1 MVNYMNYKRLISF
14 KIFVILIF
22 LIIFIRLIF
31 LCVVKKEYYL
41 SQYFKSTNR
50 IVYGE
55 NKERGRILD
64 TNGIVLVDNKLVKRI
79 TYTKPK
85 DIKREDEIKIAYK
98 LANLISIDKEADELL
113 LRKFYLLLNKDYSNN
128 LISDLEYRLYEE
140 RKISS
145 SDLYN
150 YKINRVTSKDLKS
163 LTDKDKRAAYIYYL
177 MNKGYSYEKKSI
189 KDENVTDL
197 EYAKVS
203 EANIKGV
210 TTDYTWERY
219 YLYEDTLRSIFGNV
233 SDNGIPSDLKD
244 YYLNLGY
251 ELDDRVGVSYLE
263 LQYDKLLRGTK
274 DEYVLNNDNTLT
286 LLKEGT
292 KGKDLVL
299 SIDIKLQQFVDE
311 TLKEQ
316 IEKSKKERNTQ
327 YYTGSY
333 VIISNP
339 NNGNILAFSGWKYID
354 KGIFSEVSINNAL
367 SSFTLGSVVKGASIS
382 VGYINSVIDI
392 NTTVR
397 DSCVKLDN
405 IPEKCSYKR
414 LGKINDIKALA
425 YSSNYYQFLIAIG
438 VTGNKYVK
446 NMKLYATLDDFNK
459 YRNVFRSYGLGTY
472 TGIDIPN
479 EKLGVTGKEVADDL
493 ILNFA
498 IGQYDTYT
506 PVMLMQYINTIATNG
521 TKHSLSLK
529 KTDKGKILG
538 KVNMEQKY
546 FDRIKEGLSAVIN
559 TGTGRG
565 YANKKYDAAGKTGTS
580 ESTIDGVSTVS
591 KSFALFMPKDNP
603 QISMIIISPNLRYS
617 NNKSEYTSPI
627 NRRVSSII
635 SKKMFE
641 YLK

>member
-1 MVNYMNYKRLISF
+1 MNYKRLISF

-79 TYTKPK
+79 TYTKSK

>member
-79 TYTKPK
+79 TYTKSK
-85 DIKREDEIKIAYK
+85 GIKKEDEIKIAYK

-163 LTDKDKRAAYIYYL
+163 LTKKDKRAAYIYYL

>member
-1 MVNYMNYKRLISF
+1 MNYKRLISF
-14 KIFVILIF
+14 KIFVIVIF

-79 TYTKPK
+79 TYTKSK
-85 DIKREDEIKIAYK
+85 GIKKEDEIKIAYK
-98 LANLISIDKEADELL
+98 LANLIFIDKEVDELL

-128 LISDLEYRLYEE
+128 LISDLEYRLYKE

-163 LTDKDKRAAYIYYL
+163 LTYKDKRAAYIYYL
-177 MNKGYSYEKKSI
+177 MNKGYIYEKKTI

-210 TTDYTWERY
+210 TTDYTWERF

-414 LGKINDIKALA
+414 LGKINDVKALA

-438 VTGNKYVK
+438 VTGNKYVR

-521 TKHSLSLK
+521 IKHSLSLK

>member
-1 MVNYMNYKRLISF
+1 MVNYMNYKRLVSF

-79 TYTKPK
+79 TYTKSK
-85 DIKREDEIKIAYK
+85 GIKKEDEIKIAYK

-163 LTDKDKRAAYIYYL
+163 LTKKDKRAAYIYYL
-177 MNKGYSYEKKSI
+177 MNKGYSYEKKTI

-438 VTGNKYVK
+438 VTGNKYVR

-521 TKHSLSLK
+521 IKHSLSLK
-529 KTDKGKILG
+529 KTEKGKILG
-538 KVNMEQKY
+538 KLNMEQKY
-546 FDRIKEGLSAVIN
+546 FDRIKEGFSAVIN

>member
-79 TYTKPK
+79 TYTKSK